1 MMMFKSILVSLLVAF
16 TVGSQASINPIDDT
30 LFFVVGEGYFRVEQ
44 GDSQDA
50 VENALDQVKTYCQ
63 KEAVQITE
71 WKHTSERVRGSRLVF
86 KTTASAVFQCL

>member
-1 MMMFKSILVSLLVAF
+1 MFKSIFISLLTIFVLSAE
-16 TVGSQASINPIDDT
+16 ASISPIDDN

-50 VENALDQVKTYCQ
+50 VENALDQVKSFCQ

-71 WKHTSERVRGSRLVF
+71 WKHTSERIRGSRLVF